1 MKSSIGE
8 LYYGNLYPFLTYK
21 PALEETARL
30 FKAAGG
36 RYDRFRARLP
46 EEMREP
52 FDALLEDKSAMLL
65 SEMEESFIDGFRIG
79 ARLMME
85 VFYNVAA
92 APGTETEDE
101 E

>member
-1 MKSSIGE
+1 MQSTLSQ

-21 PALEETARL
+21 PALEETVHL

-46 EEMREP
+46 E
-52 FDALLEDKSAMLL
+52 
-65 SEMEESFIDGFRIG
+65 
-79 ARLMME
+79 
-85 VFYNVAA
+85 FYNVAA
-92 APGTETEDE
+92 APGTEDE

>member
-52 FDALLEDKSAMLL
+52 FDTLLEDKSTMLL

-92 APGTETEDE
+92 APGTEDE

>member
-1 MKSSIGE
+1 MQSTLSQ

-21 PALEETARL
+21 PALEETVRL

-36 RYDRFRARLP
+36 RYDRFRKRLP

-52 FDALLEDKSAMLL
+52 FDALLEDKSTMLL

-79 ARLMME
+79 ARLMLE
-85 VFYNVAA
+85 VFYNVSG
-92 APGTETEDE
+92 APGTEDE

>member
-1 MKSSIGE
+1 MKSSISE

-65 SEMEESFIDGFRIG
+65 LEMEESFIDGFRIG
-79 ARLMME
+79 ARLMLE

-92 APGTETEDE
+92 APGTEDE

>member
-1 MKSSIGE
+1 MKSSISE

-36 RYDRFRARLP
+36 RFDRFRKRLP

-52 FDALLEDKSAMLL
+52 FDALLEDKSAILL

-79 ARLMME
+79 ARLMLE

-92 APGTETEDE
+92 APGTEDE

>member
-52 FDALLEDKSAMLL
+52 FDALLDDKSAMLL

-79 ARLMME
+79 ARLMLE

-92 APGTETEDE
+92 APGTEDE

>member
-1 MKSSIGE
+1 MKSSISE
-8 LYYGNLYPFLTYK
+8 LYHGNLYPFLTYK

-36 RYDRFRARLP
+36 RYGRFRKQLP
-46 EEMREP
+46 EEMREA
-52 FDALLEDKSAMLL
+52 FDVLLEDKGAILL

-79 ARLMME
+79 ARLMLE

-92 APGTETEDE
+92 APGTEDE

>member
-1 MKSSIGE
+1 MKSSISE

-21 PALEETARL
+21 PASEETARL

-46 EEMREP
+46 EEMRES

-79 ARLMME
+79 ARLMLE
-85 VFYNVAA
+85 VFYNVAE
-92 APGTETEDE
+92 APGTEDE

>member
-52 FDALLEDKSAMLL
+52 FDALLEDKSTMLL

>member
-1 MKSSIGE
+1 MKSSISE
-8 LYYGNLYPFLTYK
+8 LYYGNLYSF
-21 PALEETARL
+21 ALEGTTRL

-52 FDALLEDKSAMLL
+52 FDALLDDKSAMLL

-79 ARLMME
+79 ARLMLE

-92 APGTETEDE
+92 APGTEDE